1 MGGDQ
6 AAGRP
11 RHLPRR
17 EEDHPPRQGAAG
29 EPGLRHGAPLVRDEL
44 VLRQPDPCADRALD
58 RVAETLRQVSG
69 RRICAA
75 QAPGREG
82 GPAAAEEAQCPA
94 HRAHRRA
101 GALYRGVQGR
111 SLQGRPLPLLKRP
124 SSASPMPIN
133 SIWNDNYAAIAL
145 HLVIALAAGG
155 IIGLER
161 SYHGRPAGFRT
172 HALVCLSSCMLMVL
186 TVYQDTWFSA
196 YSLEHMSVDPTR
208 MAQGIMTGIGF
219 LGAGIGT
226 ALTLVVLSG
235 FRWIE
240 RRMPIEFYA
249 NLTVAFLRNAAMPES
264 ELRPMVERQGF
275 VVANMNY
282 SVTGDGKTFEYQMV
296 IHSPDRSN
304 TRPLSEALNALPS
317 VTAFR
322 IAPTGD

>member
-1 MGGDQ
+1 M
-6 AAGRP
+6 
-11 RHLPRR
+11 
-17 EEDHPPRQGAAG
+17 E
-29 EPGLRHGAPLVRDEL
+29 
-44 VLRQPDPCADRALD
+44 
-58 RVAETLRQVSG
+58 
-69 RRICAA
+69 
-75 QAPGREG
+75 
-82 GPAAAEEAQCPA
+82 
-94 HRAHRRA
+94 
-101 GALYRGVQGR
+101 
-111 SLQGRPLPLLKRP
+111 
-124 SSASPMPIN
+124 IN
-133 SIWNDNYAAIAL
+133 SIWNDTYAAIAL

-196 YSLEHMSVDPTR
+196 LSLDQVSVDPTR

-219 LGAGIGT
+219 LGAGVIMKEGLTIRGLTTAASIWITAAIGIMIGVGFYFPAGIGT

-264 ELRPMVERQGF
+264 ELRTMVERQRF

-282 SVTGDGKTFEYQMV
+282 SVTGDGKTFEYHMV
-296 IHSPDRSN
+296 VHSPDRNN
-304 TRPLSEALNALPS
+304 TRLLSEALNALPS

>member
-1 MGGDQ
+1 
-6 AAGRP
+6 
-11 RHLPRR
+11 
-17 EEDHPPRQGAAG
+17 
-29 EPGLRHGAPLVRDEL
+29 
-44 VLRQPDPCADRALD
+44 
-58 RVAETLRQVSG
+58 
-69 RRICAA
+69 
-75 QAPGREG
+75 
-82 GPAAAEEAQCPA
+82 
-94 HRAHRRA
+94 
-101 GALYRGVQGR
+101 
-111 SLQGRPLPLLKRP
+111 
-124 SSASPMPIN
+124 
-133 SIWNDNYAAIAL
+133 
-145 HLVIALAAGG
+145 
-155 IIGLER
+155 
-161 SYHGRPAGFRT
+161 
-172 HALVCLSSCMLMVL
+172 MLMVL

-196 YSLEHMSVDPTR
+196 LSLDQVSIDPTR

-219 LGAGIGT
+219 LGAGVIMKEGLTIRGLTTAASIWITAAIGIMIGVGFYFPAGIGT

-296 IHSPDRSN
+296 VHSPDRSN
-304 TRPLSEALNALPS
+304 TRQLSEALNALPS